1 VSTPLGIPAL
11 WMVSPTKPVL
21 TAPSGA
27 TFRMSCDR
35 ADAARFAGHFFDQLA
50 RRDGGAPAR
59 VAAACP
65 DLVDAAKLFL
75 DATAEREES
84 ALGPMLV
91 LNLGVVMHGVTW
103 ADLGVEVPRG

>member
-1 VSTPLGIPAL
+1 VTPTKIPPLWVVSAN
-11 WMVSPTKPVL
+11 KPVL
-21 TAPSGA
+21 TSPSGT
-27 TFRMSCDR
+27 TFRMSYDR

-65 DLVDAAKLFL
+65 VLADALDLFL
-75 DATAEREES
+75 GATDARNES

-91 LNLGVVMHGVTW
+91 LYLGAVMHGVTW
-103 ADLGVEVPRG
+103 ADLSVEVPRG